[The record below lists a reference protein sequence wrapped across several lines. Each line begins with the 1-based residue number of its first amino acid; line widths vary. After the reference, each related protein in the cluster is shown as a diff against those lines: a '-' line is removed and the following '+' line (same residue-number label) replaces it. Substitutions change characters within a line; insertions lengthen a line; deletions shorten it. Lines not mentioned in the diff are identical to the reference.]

1 MAAPMPDVFAHA
13 DPWAEVEFLALPV
26 DRRVELLDGAL
37 LVSPSARHRGETG
50 PRALAYRLNRDH
62 HAEVACAE
70 PGQRLVLTEPIAVML
85 DLAALAAATRPSR

>member
-50 PRALAYRLNRDH
+50 PRAVAYRLNRDH
-62 HAEVACAE
+62 HPEVACAE
-70 PGQRLVLTEPIAVML
+70 PGRQLVLTEPIAAML
-85 DLAALAAATRPSR
+85 DLAALVAATRPSH